1 MTTYFETFEQ
11 WNNALQEQIEKD
23 KENRIYPLKSRY
35 RIAIEKHKPCKD
47 GSTEDTSH
55 IFNLEEMA
63 AFRKHEHNII
73 QSVESHIQL
82 NPSLINTWG
91 LSMNWKSELYTNP
104 AIQVISDEIIRIRIE
119 NENKLM
125 NYNEENEY
133 SIDMSAQE
141 KEQERQLFTKTN
153 TSFMSK
159 MNNFIQNLTRG
170 FDKKSPEHMN
180 EENARATTIMMEQG
194 ESEGVKAMFTDKDG
208 GILSYAEMRDRYG

>member
-1 MTTYFETFEQ
+1 MTIYFETFEQ
-11 WNNALQEQIEKD
+11 WDDALQKQIEND

-47 GSTEDTSH
+47 GSIEDMSH

-63 AFRKHEHNII
+63 AFRKHEHNLI

-91 LSMNWKSELYTNP
+91 LSMNWKAELYTNP
-104 AIQVISDEIIRIRIE
+104 AIQVISDEIIRIKIE

-125 NYNEENEY
+125 NYDEENEY
-133 SIDMSAQE
+133 SINMNSQE
-141 KEQERQLFTKTN
+141 KQQERELFTKTN
-153 TSFMSK
+153 TSFIAK
-159 MNNFIQNLTRG
+159 INNFIKNLTGG
-170 FDKKSPEHMN
+170 FEEKSAEHMN

-194 ESEGVKAMFTDKDG
+194 ECQGYV
-208 GILSYAEMRDRYG
+208 Y